1 MSWVDE
7 TKAPVMKA
15 QSVSNRKFPDG
26 MDNATKAKQRASAI
40 CEYNV
45 QLRRVPNISTNGLHN
60 GFIVQGISRML
71 VYMAIVALFI
81 PMSLYMM
88 SDIDVIA
95 WYGSPDAKY
104 RVGIHS
110 HALLFFLLVSVFIP
124 RR

>member
-104 RVGIHS
+104 RVGIHNQ
-110 HALLFFLLVSVFIP
+110 ALLFFFLVVVFIP